1 MISNQ
6 ILKSTIDGLKNIT
19 RREFSIVDR
28 DGKVVVTTEPSLVNT
43 YIDAIEFF
51 VNSPAENQLVQGYQ
65 YFKVLDNGS
74 TEYIVLAKGEDE
86 EIYQI
91 GNAIEFFVNS
101 PAENQL
107 VQGYQYFKVLDNGS
121 TEYIVLA
128 KGEDEEIYQ
137 IGKIATF
144 QIQSLLIA
152 YKERYDRDNFIKNL
166 LLDNL
171 LLVDIYSRA
180 KKLHIEND
188 VKRIVYLI
196 ETDVDKE
203 LNSVEII
210 RNIFP
215 IKGKDFVTAVDE
227 KTIILVKEL
236 SDKEGKAEV
245 EKFANEI
252 YNRLI
257 EEIKN
262 NVLVSVGSIV
272 HDLKNISSS
281 FKEAKMALE
290 VGKIFEENKKVT
302 KYEQLGIGRL
312 IYQLP
317 NNLCKMFVG
326 EVLDGITMKAFDEE
340 TLTTVAKFFENNLN
354 VSETSRQLYIH
365 RNTLV
370 YRLDKLQ
377 KMTGLD
383 LRNFDD
389 AIIFKI
395 MLMVSKYMKYR
406 ENFKY

>member
-6 ILKSTIDGLKNIT
+6 ILQNTIDGLKNIT

-28 DGKVVVTTEPSLVNT
+28 DGKVVVTTEIEKINT
-43 YIDAIEFF
+43 SIDAIEFF

-65 YFKVLDNGS
+65 YFKVLDNGN

-86 EIYQI
+86 E
-91 GNAIEFFVNS
+91 V
-101 PAENQL
+101 
-107 VQGYQYFKVLDNGS
+107 
-121 TEYIVLA
+121 
-128 KGEDEEIYQ
+128 YQ
-137 IGKIATF
+137 IGKIACF
-144 QIQSLLIA
+144 QIQSLLVA

-196 ETDVDKE
+196 EMNADKE
-203 LNSVEII
+203 LNCVEIVK
-210 RNIFP
+210 NSTCV
-215 IKGKDFVTAVDE
+215 KVKDFVTAIDE

-236 SDKEGKAEV
+236 SDKEDKE
-245 EKFANEI
+245 EIDQFANEI
-252 YNRLI
+252 SNKI
-257 EEIKN
+257 TEEIRCD
-262 NVLVSVGSIV
+262 VLVSIGSII

-290 VGKIFEENKKVT
+290 VGKIFEENKKIT

-317 NNLCKMFVG
+317 NNLCEMFMK
-326 EVLDGITMKAFDEE
+326 EVLKGITIEFFDEE

-395 MLMVSKYMKYR
+395 MLMVSKYMQYR